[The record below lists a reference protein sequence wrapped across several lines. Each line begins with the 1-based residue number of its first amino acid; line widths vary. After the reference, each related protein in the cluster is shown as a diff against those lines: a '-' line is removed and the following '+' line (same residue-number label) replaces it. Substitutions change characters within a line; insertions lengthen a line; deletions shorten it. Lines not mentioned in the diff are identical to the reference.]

1 MMSVNNQKRVKT
13 VKNNNAIKGSVLC
26 KQAQKNTA
34 PRHAEVFPDEKE
46 KQKERKKNDPHVKN
60 KENILKSAPA
70 ADAQQVKSHTA
81 LERALYDLSHTE
93 RVMNDVILGRRVAFY
108 ELRGEIGCGNF
119 SKVKLGI
126 HDLTKERVAV
136 KILDKIRQDKQSPS
150 LFASEISCMERLSHP
165 NIVCLYEV
173 VETFKRVYLVMEYA
187 SGGELFTHITTRGP
201 LSDLESKLVFA
212 QVVSAVKH
220 MHDNNI
226 VHRDLKAENVFYTTS
241 QCIKVGDF
249 GFSSV
254 CHADDALRTF
264 CGSPPYAAP
273 ELFKNKSYVG
283 QNADIWALGI
293 LLYYMVTA
301 TFPFTAVNLSRLKA
315 CILQGSY
322 TIPAF
327 VPEPC
332 QQVIKGILRPV
343 PADRLHIAQI
353 MTSSWL
359 TGVVYPQAYPN
370 ACLTPA
376 PLAEPGRTLSLS
388 ELDVKAALQ
397 DLGITEAHLLT
408 HSCLDLRSPITGAYR
423 ILLHRMHK
431 RKTVEAIGFSS
442 MYPKKLPDRRRW
454 SETTGAMVKQTPSAV
469 CVIV

>member
-1 MMSVNNQKRVKT
+1 MVQDVFH
-13 VKNNNAIKGSVLC
+13 LC
-26 KQAQKNTA
+26 
-34 PRHAEVFPDEKE
+34 FP
-46 KQKERKKNDPHVKN
+46 
-60 KENILKSAPA
+60 
-70 ADAQQVKSHTA
+70 
-81 LERALYDLSHTE
+81 
-93 RVMNDVILGRRVAFY
+93 
-108 ELRGEIGCGNF
+108 
-119 SKVKLGI
+119 
-126 HDLTKERVAV
+126 
-136 KILDKIRQDKQSPS
+136 
-150 LFASEISCMERLSHP
+150 
-165 NIVCLYEV
+165 
-173 VETFKRVYLVMEYA
+173 
-187 SGGELFTHITTRGP
+187 
-201 LSDLESKLVFA
+201 
-212 QVVSAVKH
+212 VSQ
-220 MHDNNI
+220 HDNNV

-241 QCIKVGDF
+241 HCIKVGDF

-254 CHADDALRTF
+254 CHADDTLRTF

-301 TFPFTAVNLSRLKA
+301 TFPFSAVNLSRLKA

-343 PADRLHIAQI
+343 PADRLHVAQI

-359 TGVVYPQAYPN
+359 TGVDYPQAYPN

-397 DLGITEAHLLT
+397 DVGITEAHLLT
-408 HSCLDLRSPITGAYR
+408 QSCLDLRSPITGAYR

-431 RKTVEAIGFSS
+431 RKHVEAIGFSS
-442 MYPKKLPDRRRW
+442 NYPQKLPDRRRW
-454 SETTGAMVKQTPSAV
+454 NEAMGKQTPSAV